1 MASVS
6 DEIAEDLPA
15 NQNSLDEDESFEKE
29 LEKRLQQV
37 IFKIKPTFV
46 ILSTNVILF
55 LYIRH
60 VKLAARGP
68 HASPLLFFC
77 GPQ

>member
-37 IFKIKPTFV
+37 IFK
-46 ILSTNVILF
+46 
-55 LYIRH
+55 
-60 VKLAARGP
+60 
-68 HASPLLFFC
+68 
-77 GPQ
+77 